1 MLTKAAK
8 HNRPAAAQD
17 VARDGI
23 SDFGIAVEECL
34 GIAPLSQATVVAGR
48 AALRRRMNWVHV
60 VDHRDMEDSLNTHE
74 LLLKSGVALAA
85 DPTLQREIFEILD
98 RKQSA
103 GLVISIGETFRKSL
117 RRCANWRTFSRFR

>member
-1 MLTKAAK
+1 MRTYQRHRRSLTWIASLASALAIATAGATAVLAED
-8 HNRPAAAQD
+8 PA
-17 VARDGI
+17 
-23 SDFGIAVEECL
+23 C
-34 GIAPLSQATVVAGR
+34 
-48 AALRRRMNWVHV
+48 V
-60 VDHRDMEDSLNTHE
+60 VDGTP
-74 LLLKSGVALAA
+74 VTTQQLAA